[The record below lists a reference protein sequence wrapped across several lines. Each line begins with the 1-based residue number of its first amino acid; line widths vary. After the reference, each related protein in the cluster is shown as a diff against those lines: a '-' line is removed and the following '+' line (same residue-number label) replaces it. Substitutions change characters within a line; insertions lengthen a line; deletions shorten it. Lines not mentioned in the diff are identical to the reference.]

1 MIDYIVLVEFDID
14 QGSTTRIMH
23 PGPPPQVDPQL
34 LADNMLPEGS
44 DKFGV
49 LHTYFSIGR
58 KSSKELN
65 KEFAAAVHSSKDLQR
80 HLHSEGPDVTVA
92 CALFEILDCT
102 PKMLHQHAELV
113 IRRNL
118 KVSHGQQNVLEIE
131 THPFLNFKALH
142 NKCYFNDKAGKT
154 YMVETADFDFS
165 SVSHLQYDP
174 YQVVET

>member
-1 MIDYIVLVEFDID
+1 MYPS
-14 QGSTTRIMH
+14 Q
-23 PGPPPQVDPQL
+23 PPKVDPQL

-80 HLHSEGPDVTVA
+80 QFQLEGPDVTVA

-102 PKMLHQHAELV
+102 PKKLYQHAEFA

-118 KVSHGQQNVLEIE
+118 VVSHGQQIVLEIE
-131 THPFLNFKALH
+131 PHPFLNFKALN

-165 SVSHLQYDP
+165 TVSHLQYDP
-174 YQVVET
+174 YQLVET